1 MLEPLAAA
9 SLVQLFFVATVAG
22 AKGDRVPPLMLVP
35 MLVTVSVVMI
45 MVVMVVIMIMM
56 MLMIMSGLVLASS
69 DTFDMMMMALLR

>member
-35 MLVTVSVVMI
+35 MLVMT
-45 MVVMVVIMIMM
+45 
-56 MLMIMSGLVLASS
+56 GAASAGAL
-69 DTFDMMMMALLR
+69 ALLQH